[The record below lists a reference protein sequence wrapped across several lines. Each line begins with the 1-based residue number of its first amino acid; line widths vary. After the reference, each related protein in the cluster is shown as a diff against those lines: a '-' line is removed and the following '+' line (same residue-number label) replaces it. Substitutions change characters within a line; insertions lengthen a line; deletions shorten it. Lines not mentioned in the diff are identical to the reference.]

1 MKSRIQRDPSIGV
14 IGLGIM
20 GSAIA
25 RHVIQAG
32 YRVSGYDVR
41 ALRLRHL
48 RAAGGTA
55 AKSAGD
61 VGKRS
66 SLVITSLPSADAL
79 TAIAD
84 ALAQVE
90 DPPPFVIET
99 STLSIETKERA
110 RSITS
115 ARLVTARK

>member
-1 MKSRIQRDPSIGV
+1 MVESLIRSPIDHQLSMTRHSSKIMKSRIQRDPSIGV

-61 VGKRS
+61 VG
-66 SLVITSLPSADAL
+66 
-79 TAIAD
+79 
-84 ALAQVE
+84 
-90 DPPPFVIET
+90 
-99 STLSIETKERA
+99 
-110 RSITS
+110 
-115 ARLVTARK
+115 